1 MNWTVIQDRWRDIV
15 VDAKQ
20 RWDKFSEQEL
30 HAIAGNRD
38 ALIQKLKDKYGMSHE
53 EAEQEVKD
61 FHESQTTTTEPQTRI
76 SGGGR

>member
-30 HAIAGNRD
+30 HTIAGNRD
-38 ALIQKLKDKYGMSHE
+38 VLIQKLKDKYGMSHE

-61 FHESQTTTTEPQTRI
+61 FHESQTTTGEPQTRT